1 MHVILINAILSDV
14 KFILQEIKQ
23 GMYAQAHAQLVAKN
37 LRLWIEGGKKG
48 KLGTYKAQPPISMV
62 SLGRKHGVAQFPF
75 MTVLGRFPG
84 MIKSGDLFVGKTR
97 KELGL
102 KA

>member
-1 MHVILINAILSDV
+1 M
-14 KFILQEIKQ
+14 KQEIKQ
-23 GMYAQAHAQLVAKN
+23 GVYAQAHAQLVAKN
-37 LRLWIEGGKKG
+37 LKLLIEGGGKER
-48 KLGTYKAQPPISMV
+48 KLGTYKAQPPMSIV

-102 KA
+102 EANAKKA